1 MPKQAA
7 PSRLGEQDY
16 TLEGL
21 ARRLEPRAYEEWQ
34 TERQD
39 RLQNSFPDSVGR
51 HEFPAYL
58 ADLRY
63 GTEFSWMTREEKRF
77 NNLTD
82 RIYRAVRNVIA
93 SSHARTEGVR
103 PDGTLGEVPRTIAQ
117 QLKIDFDK
125 NTLSTPDG
133 GVVWRAVIV
142 RDVVDIAPA
151 ARSESRGE
159 ALYQRIREWHLT
171 AFPNGTPRT
180 WDEQATEC
188 AKALGLRSLHQRTL
202 RRALKAK

>member
-1 MPKQAA
+1 MPIKAA
-7 PSRLGEQDY
+7 SSRLGKQGY
-16 TLEGL
+16 TLESL
-21 ARRLEPRAYEEWQ
+21 ARRLEPRAYEEWK

-39 RLQNSFPDSVGR
+39 RVRNSFPGAVER

-63 GTEFSWMTREEKRF
+63 GTDFSWMTREERRF
-77 NNLTD
+77 NDLTD
-82 RIYRAVRNVIA
+82 RIRRAVRDVIA
-93 SSHARTEGVR
+93 STDACTEGVR
-103 PDGTLGEVPRTIAQ
+103 PDGSLGEVPRTIAQ
-117 QLKIDFDK
+117 QLKIDFDN

-142 RDVVDIAPA
+142 REVVDIAPA
-151 ARSESRGE
+151 AKSESRGE
-159 ALYQRIREWHLT
+159 ALHQRIRKWHRS
-171 AFPNGTPRT
+171 AFPNGTART

-202 RRALKAK
+202 RRALKGK